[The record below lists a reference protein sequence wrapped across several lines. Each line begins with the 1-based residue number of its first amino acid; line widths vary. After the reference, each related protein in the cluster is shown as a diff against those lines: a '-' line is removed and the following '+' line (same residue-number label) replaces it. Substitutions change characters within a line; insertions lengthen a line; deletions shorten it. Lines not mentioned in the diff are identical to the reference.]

1 MKQNL
6 EIKQR
11 FDDALDAFITFIKQ
25 DNSIQAALLFG
36 SLIEGNIWEK
46 SDVDLILI
54 SNDEKTPYKFYWL
67 DQDELNFQVT
77 VYSRN
82 RFKRMFE
89 QNLSGSWFQH
99 MIGTSRILFSNDET
113 INEYVQQVQSPGKR
127 DVELQILNFISLV
140 IGDLEKAEKFLYIK
154 NDVAQSYLFISR
166 LLDHLAQ
173 IEVLLNGQIPGREVI
188 EQALEFQPRL
198 FSKIFTRVIEETTTR
213 EKMEEIFDLI
223 RSYLIE
229 RTEII
234 FRPIIDYFKEEQE
247 VRTLSDLTL
256 HLNKMMPSNWWEVV
270 SLAFC
275 QWLLELGYLERYSQT
290 VALTSKSYIQA
301 NEIAYIYIGDD

>member
-127 DVELQILNFISLV
+127 DVELQILNVISLV

>member
-1 MKQNL
+1 
-6 EIKQR
+6 
-11 FDDALDAFITFIKQ
+11 
-25 DNSIQAALLFG
+25 
-36 SLIEGNIWEK
+36 
-46 SDVDLILI
+46 
-54 SNDEKTPYKFYWL
+54 
-67 DQDELNFQVT
+67 
-77 VYSRN
+77 
-82 RFKRMFE
+82 
-89 QNLSGSWFQH
+89 
-99 MIGTSRILFSNDET
+99 
-113 INEYVQQVQSPGKR
+113 
-127 DVELQILNFISLV
+127 
-140 IGDLEKAEKFLYIK
+140 
-154 NDVAQSYLFISR
+154 
-166 LLDHLAQ
+166 
-173 IEVLLNGQIPGREVI
+173 
-188 EQALEFQPRL
+188 
-198 FSKIFTRVIEETTTR
+198 
-213 EKMEEIFDLI
+213 MEEIFDLI

>member
-275 QWLLELGYLERYSQT
+275 QWLLEQGYLERYSQT